1 MAKTS
6 KIAKAPKSFK
16 SYALNKCLIGS
27 AVNGVSTPPFRRH
40 NAGAYACLVCDI
52 VLHPRLHPACSSACC
67 CSPASCRSPAWI
79 AGVFSCRCGG
89 RCSAC
94 LLVLRGLHSGVGA
107 LAAVVDRAGPFF
119 PWHCRPP
126 ATVTGMMF
134 LKGLVC
140 ALGGAVAG
148 WFTIS
153 FVVRGQQKADEVAA
167 AMASKTAEA
176 AL

>member
-1 MAKTS
+1 M
-6 KIAKAPKSFK
+6 
-16 SYALNKCLIGS
+16 
-27 AVNGVSTPPFRRH
+27 
-40 NAGAYACLVCDI
+40 
-52 VLHPRLHPACSSACC
+52 PA
-67 CSPASCRSPAWI
+67 
-79 AGVFSCRCGG
+79 
-89 RCSAC
+89 
-94 LLVLRGLHSGVGA
+94 
-107 LAAVVDRAGPFF
+107 PFF
-119 PWHCRPP
+119 PWALPAAG

-167 AMASKTAEA
+167 AMASKTAGA